1 MEDADL
7 ITPNDNDNIEGD
19 GSLLSLSASGSL
31 VEITCSA
38 IMKEQ
43 KRKESESFTERKY
56 EEIWSIII
64 VQTAVRSLLTWFQ
77 LQKDAMEM
85 TQKIM
90 NTLSENAQNSLINF
104 SEVEKID
111 SENILSAL
119 KHPIEHPIVNNSNN
133 LCLLQDDKKEN
144 ITEVKTVKE
153 KKKSLDIDTSPLF
166 VSRSN
171 ATIGSFKELK
181 QNIFMNTEN
190 IKCKRKEVRK
200 KQLGKIF

>member
-1 MEDADL
+1 
-7 ITPNDNDNIEGD
+7 
-19 GSLLSLSASGSL
+19 
-31 VEITCSA
+31 
-38 IMKEQ
+38 MKEQ
-43 KRKESESFTERKY
+43 ERKESESFIERKY

-90 NTLSENAQNSLINF
+90 TTLFENAQNSLINF

-119 KHPIEHPIVNNSNN
+119 KHAIERPIVNNNSNN

-153 KKKSLDIDTSPLF
+153 KKKSLDIDTSPLLI
-166 VSRSN
+166 SRSN
-171 ATIGSFKELK
+171 ATVGSFKELK
-181 QNIFMNTEN
+181 QSIFKNTEN

-200 KQLGKIF
+200 ELAVTIIQNWWKTVQRKRAYQIHNTLQL